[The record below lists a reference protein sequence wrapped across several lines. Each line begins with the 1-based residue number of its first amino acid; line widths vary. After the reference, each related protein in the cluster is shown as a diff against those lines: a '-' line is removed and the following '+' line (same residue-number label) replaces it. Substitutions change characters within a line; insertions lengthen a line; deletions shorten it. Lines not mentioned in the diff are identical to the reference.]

1 MANLNKVMLIGNL
14 TRDPEL
20 RVTPKGTA
28 ICQFSLAV
36 NRKFKDE
43 SGGEREEVTYV
54 DIEAWGKSGENIS
67 KYCTKGR
74 PLFVE
79 GRLRLDQWEDK
90 TTKEKRSRMKVVLE
104 NFQFLGSGRADGAP
118 GGGEGG
124 GENRYASPAPRGPA
138 APKPAAPAAQ
148 ENLDEERTALG
159 AILGDVLAGFAPGF
173 DVDVGHL
180 FAVGAGF
187 VAELAVHGQA
197 ELADGGALRRD
208 PEFGIA
214 RQVADEHDFVEIG
227 HGIGAERTLRR
238 SRRAR
243 DRPSR

>member
-43 SGGEREEVTYV
+43 SGGEREEVTYIDV
-54 DIEAWGKSGENIS
+54 EAWSKQGETIA

-104 NFQFLGSGRADGAP
+104 NFQFLGSGRADGAAP
-118 GGGEGG
+118 GAGGGEGG
-124 GENRYASPAPRGPA
+124 SEPRYAAPAPRSSA
-138 APKPAAPAAQ
+138 QKSAAPAAQ
-148 ENLDEERTALG
+148 ENLDE
-159 AILGDVLAGFAPGF
+159 DVPF
-173 DVDVGHL
+173 
-180 FAVGAGF
+180 
-187 VAELAVHGQA
+187 
-197 ELADGGALRRD
+197 
-208 PEFGIA
+208 
-214 RQVADEHDFVEIG
+214 
-227 HGIGAERTLRR
+227 
-238 SRRAR
+238 
-243 DRPSR
+243 